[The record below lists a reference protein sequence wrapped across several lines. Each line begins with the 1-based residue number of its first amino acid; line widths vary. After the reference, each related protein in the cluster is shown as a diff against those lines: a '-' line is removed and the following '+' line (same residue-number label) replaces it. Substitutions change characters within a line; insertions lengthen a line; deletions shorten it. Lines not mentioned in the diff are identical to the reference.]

1 MPIYKYS
8 LYKSLRK
15 KKFDGAEKYYK
26 KAVSL
31 PIYFNLTIK
40 QVDYIKIQL
49 YKFFKRYES

>member
-8 LYKSLRK
+8 YYKSLK
-15 KKFDGAEKYYK
+15 KKEFHGAETYYK
-26 KAVSL
+26 KAISL

-49 YKFFKRYES
+49 YKFFKKYES